1 VFRYLGRF
9 SGKGGRVTTQGL
21 TAAEWARAKMDRPMS
36 DLISDLAE
44 ELEFRKDTSVGI
56 PTGFDG
62 WDDRLGGLYPGE
74 LVSVVGLTN
83 DFAAPL
89 VVVDGYEEFVLSAA
103 DGPAT
108 GDHVVAIRAAAQEMG
123 FALVI
128 AGRLRGESTDWDA
141 AIDEVPEDLAH
152 YPRCRAGPRQKRTN
166 VDRLECDIAQADR
179 CQASNCQPEGEPSA
193 WNGEA
198 ATGGTSIRP
207 LMSPSADHYARSG
220 QPIKHG
226 VFHPRRFRLLH
237 LCLMPW

>member
-1 VFRYLGRF
+1 MFVGYERLFGVSLPWKIQRQ
-9 SGKGGRVTTQGL
+9 GGRVTTQGL

-108 GDHVVAIRAAAQEMG
+108 GDHIVAIRAAAQEMG

-141 AIDEVPEDLAH
+141 HRRSSRRPRSL
-152 YPRCRAGPRQKRTN
+152 PRCRAGPRQKRTN

-179 CQASNCQPEGEPSA
+179 CQASNCQPEGNP
-193 WNGEA
+193 NPPP
-198 ATGGTSIRP
+198 GTERP
-207 LMSPSADHYARSG
+207 LRVERRSD
-220 QPIKHG
+220 
-226 VFHPRRFRLLH
+226 R
-237 LCLMPW
+237 